1 MDHDLF
7 QEYLEEYA
15 LEALNHT
22 QGDVA
27 LAADYLTEKK
37 GPSFFAK
44 HKQEKKKALN
54 RARKVFQ
61 ESRDR
66 SAWIALKSLG
76 LDEVASNY
84 L

>member
-1 MDHDLF
+1 MDNDLF

-15 LEALNHT
+15 QEALNYA
-22 QGDVA
+22 QGDVSQ
-27 LAADYLTEKK
+27 AADYLLEKK
-37 GPSFFAK
+37 GPSIFSR
-44 HKQEKKKALN
+44 HRQEKKKALS
-54 RARKVFQ
+54 RVRKVFQ

-76 LDEVASNY
+76 LDEEARKY